1 MLTNPRRYGNIL
13 KSKPTKQFVVKA
25 MWDATAL
32 LLKVYAEDEDDAFWR
47 AAKVVKKLE
56 GGASCC
62 SLKVIREVN

>member
-1 MLTNPRRYGNIL
+1 M
-13 KSKPTKQFVVKA
+13 KA